1 MESQGISKELEELK
15 ISIIEKAIKENYF
28 GKTYKKKLRLKKKVK
43 YAIFGITNLIIL
55 LNIPLL
61 VGKVNSYGDYV
72 RIMIGIIIFIVID
85 TIVLYRIEK

>member
-1 MESQGISKELEELK
+1 MKR
-15 ISIIEKAIKENYF
+15 
-28 GKTYKKKLRLKKKVK
+28 KLRLKKKVK

-61 VGKVNSYGDYV
+61 VGKVNSYEDYV